1 MLSPPFTHQDQEGCY
16 LLYHSD
22 SGGRLELQYSKTP
35 VEKAIGFWA
44 AGEKKKIQGFKF
56 NQNSGR
62 QELIKGIAGGDSNKK
77 KYYSGCSQFIK
88 EAKKYN
94 GRVTFYSP
102 IEQGIEVD
110 VYVYFNDGSRM
121 ENLDFQGGSIM
132 YDVSNVDA
140 VAVVPRLNDA
150 YSGLKSM
157 DITQFSNKGN
167 LCGNATLL

>member
-1 MLSPPFTHQDQEGCY
+1 
-16 LLYHSD
+16 
-22 SGGRLELQYSKTP
+22 
-35 VEKAIGFWA
+35 
-44 AGEKKKIQGFKF
+44 
-56 NQNSGR
+56 
-62 QELIKGIAGGDSNKK
+62 
-77 KYYSGCSQFIK
+77 
-88 EAKKYN
+88 
-94 GRVTFYSP
+94 
-102 IEQGIEVD
+102 
-110 VYVYFNDGSRM
+110 M